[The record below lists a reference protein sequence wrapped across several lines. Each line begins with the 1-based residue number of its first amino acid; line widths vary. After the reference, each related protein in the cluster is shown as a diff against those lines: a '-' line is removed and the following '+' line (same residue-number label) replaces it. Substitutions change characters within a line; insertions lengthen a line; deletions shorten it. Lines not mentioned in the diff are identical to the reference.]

1 MVSAKPAQGA
11 EPVQCSGAAKIK
23 PPFEMG
29 VDNLDCYLQVYS
41 HVSCLMLSRIASDKR
56 LLLPPSWTYQPLE
69 LYWEQKMVDDFL
81 CLLTRNT
88 KMPYCSDPVALA
100 RVIYL

>member
-29 VDNLDCYLQVYS
+29 VDLLDYFGD
-41 HVSCLMLSRIASDKR
+41 M
-56 LLLPPSWTYQPLE
+56 PLINGKGE
-69 LYWEQKMVDDFL
+69 RSFEY
-81 CLLTRNT
+81 R
-88 KMPYCSDPVALA
+88 
-100 RVIYL
+100 

>member
-29 VDNLDCYLQVYS
+29 VDNFDGVYLDVEQVRTYM
-41 HVSCLMLSRIASDKR
+41 VQKT
-56 LLLPPSWTYQPLE
+56 LPLKW
-69 LYWEQKMVDDFL
+69 
-81 CLLTRNT
+81 
-88 KMPYCSDPVALA
+88 
-100 RVIYL
+100 